1 MPLMVCSDGE
11 WKWNCAQ
18 GGRQPARE
26 GVKEDGSRVRT
37 WFSGTKVPSASVRPS
52 VNVLAVVA
60 STPGVVMVSMSPTS
74 R

>member
-1 MPLMVCSDGE
+1 
-11 WKWNCAQ
+11 
-18 GGRQPARE
+18 
-26 GVKEDGSRVRT
+26 
-37 WFSGTKVPSASVRPS
+37 VPSASVRPS